1 MRFAAPLWLYAPLA
15 LPLLWLLARYAA
27 TRFRRA
33 PLVAPSSRAK
43 LAPRWLERADVI
55 RSGFL
60 LIAAALIM
68 LSLSRPQYGVKP
80 TVIRGSGADIV
91 IALDTSK
98 SMAARDAR
106 PNRMAQAKREIT
118 LLTRAL
124 EGHRVGIITFAG
136 RAFLEC
142 PLTLDAAA
150 ARMIL
155 DNVEVDAIPVPG
167 TDLTRAVEEATRAFF
182 GSQAKTKALILVT
195 DGEDLAGGGLEQA
208 ARAARDAGVTVFPV
222 GVGSAG
228 GAPVPLLDGKGT
240 VTGYRNGPGGQPV
253 VSRLDEGALSR
264 LAELTGGRA
273 YLMRDGSLAL
283 DDLAEELN
291 RREKSDIASFEYTE
305 YEERYQPLAAMAM
318 AMLLGEYALF
328 VWLSRPREISPP
340 PAG

>member
-1 MRFAAPLWLYAPLA
+1 
-15 LPLLWLLARYAA
+15 
-27 TRFRRA
+27 
-33 PLVAPSSRAK
+33 
-43 LAPRWLERADVI
+43 
-55 RSGFL
+55 
-60 LIAAALIM
+60 M

-80 TVIRGSGADIV
+80 TVIHSSGADVI

-106 PNRMAQAKREIT
+106 PNRMEQAKREIT
-118 LLTRAL
+118 LLMRAL
-124 EGHRVGIITFAG
+124 EGHRVGIISFAG

-155 DNVEVDAIPVPG
+155 DSVEVDSIPVPG
-167 TDLTRAVEEATRAFF
+167 TDLTRAVEESTRAFA

-208 ARAARDAGVTVFPV
+208 ARAARDANVVVFPV

-228 GAPVPLLDGKGT
+228 GAPVPLLDAAGA
-240 VTGYRNGPGGQPV
+240 VSGYRNGPDGKPV
-253 VSRLDEGALSR
+253 ISRLDEGALLR

-305 YEERYQPLAAMAM
+305 YEERYQPLAALALIL
-318 AMLLGEYALF
+318 LLGEYALF
-328 VWLSRPREISPP
+328 VWISRPRNVSPP